1 MTKYK
6 KQLIEKE
13 FLKEFIKQ
21 DYEKKVERNLARAE
35 KKVSKNELSKWGSIK
50 FFGEN

>member
-35 KKVSKNELSKWGSIK
+35 KKELSKWGSIK